1 MVQASGALA
10 NSSNIAA
17 GDSCRIRVTAMATP
31 RRCQLLTTQASK
43 LTRSLHASSCVA
55 VHHCGHGYHGEVAKY
70 RPITQHSA
78 VTEHGAV
85 AQHGAITQHGAVA
98 QHGATTEH
106 CAVAEYCPR
115 ANED

>member
-17 GDSCRIRVTAMATP
+17 GDSCRIRVTAIATP
-31 RRCQLLTTQASK
+31 HRCQLLTTQASK
-43 LTRSLHASSCVA
+43 LTRSLHASSVVA
-55 VHHCGHGYHGEVAKY
+55 VHHRGHGYHGEVAEY

-78 VTEHGAV
+78 IAEHGAV
-85 AQHGAITQHGAVA
+85 AQD
-98 QHGATTEH
+98 GATTEN

-115 ANED
+115 ANEDAVA